1 MGMELY
7 NSSPVA
13 KEVWDRADKHF
24 MDNYGMYHLLHKTCV
39 SATNSWQVS
48 PSPTL

>member
-7 NSSPVA
+7 ASSPVA

-24 MDNYGMYHLLHKTCV
+24 MDNYGEHTP
-39 SATNSWQVS
+39 SFSNSY
-48 PSPTL
+48 

>member
-7 NSSPVA
+7 ASSPVA

-24 MDNYGMYHLLHKTCV
+24 MDNYGKQLLLALLKTC
-39 SATNSWQVS
+39 
-48 PSPTL
+48 

>member
-7 NSSPVA
+7 ASSPVA

-24 MDNYGMYHLLHKTCV
+24 MDNYGKHFSIVLLNTC
-39 SATNSWQVS
+39 
-48 PSPTL
+48 

>member
-24 MDNYGMYHLLHKTCV
+24 MDNYGRLHDLVTCC
-39 SATNSWQVS
+39 
-48 PSPTL
+48 